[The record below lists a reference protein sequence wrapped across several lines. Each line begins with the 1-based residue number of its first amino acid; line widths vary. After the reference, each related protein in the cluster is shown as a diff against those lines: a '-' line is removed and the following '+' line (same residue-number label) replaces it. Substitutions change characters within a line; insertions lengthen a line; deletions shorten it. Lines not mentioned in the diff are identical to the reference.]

1 MSHISILHWRME
13 MYDFFDELI
22 TGSRDKTYMNIFAGL
37 AMVEA
42 LFDICQ
48 GAQNPNLA
56 MMVIPRCT
64 DYNDVGF

>member
-1 MSHISILHWRME
+1 MTFLTNLLQVPE
-13 MYDFFDELI
+13 
-22 TGSRDKTYMNIFAGL
+22 TKTYMNIFAGL

-64 DYNDVGF
+64 DYNDVGMLKLVKV